1 MIIKK
6 FVVAAVLSSS
16 FFAASTESPQQQ
28 PQQQQPKLTEQPA
41 KEVVVDPVQQ
51 KEIEKIFVFP
61 CEPWPWCA

>member
-6 FVVAAVLSSS
+6 YVVATILSTS
-16 FFAASTESPQQQ
+16 FFAASTEIPPQQ
-28 PQQQQPKLTEQPA
+28 PQQQPKLTEQPA

-61 CEPWPWCA
+61 CEPWPYCY